1 MSQSPL
7 SSYFV
12 GSLIS
17 SLLGGVLLLTTDFAG
32 SYEYAGGAR
41 VYTYHSATET
51 AAGFL
56 VLSLV
61 ALGLFYCTYISFLG
75 LQQPENPPSQKMLHW
90 GFLAAGT
97 VFLFSL
103 LGGILFIASESG
115 ADDWWLDTAFYAGA
129 LGGLLT
135 ALFLYLV
142 IREMFGLTLQEMLKL
157 P

>member
-1 MSQSPL
+1 MSQSQV
-7 SSYFV
+7 SSYFA

-17 SLLGGVLLLTTDFAG
+17 SLIGGVLLLATDFGG

-41 VYTYHSATET
+41 VYTYVSATET
-51 AAGFL
+51 AIGFL
-56 VLSLV
+56 VFGLV
-61 ALGLFYCTYISFLG
+61 ALGLFYCSYISFLG

-90 GFLAAGT
+90 GFLAAGM
-97 VFLFSL
+97 VFLISM
-103 LGGILFIASESG
+103 LGGIIFIASESG